1 MKSFE
6 LAVIRIFLH
15 FDQLY
20 KVTVEMAGGREG
32 WSGHANKGMH
42 SPKALTVSASSK

>member
-20 KVTVEMAGGREG
+20 KVTVELAGREG
-32 WSGHANKGMH
+32 SSGHANKGMH
-42 SPKALTVSASSK
+42 PPQSTHSFCIQ